1 MPDRIFP
8 NQFQT
13 FRGKFFFTIWDQ
25 FIIASVIDKFGHKIY
40 QILDYLSSICLK
52 VVTVFKSH
60 HNLMEILPRVLVFQ
74 KQIYSF
80 WGKDQ
85 DFQYLNV

>member
-1 MPDRIFP
+1 
-8 NQFQT
+8 
-13 FRGKFFFTIWDQ
+13 
-25 FIIASVIDKFGHKIY
+25 
-40 QILDYLSSICLK
+40 
-52 VVTVFKSH
+52 
-60 HNLMEILPRVLVFQ
+60 MEILPRVLVFQ